1 MPLYKA
7 TATVTV
13 YFHSD
18 QKNMKLLLMEADD
31 YLRDELH
38 DQGPDSDPHIVKIDR
53 REKPVANWEEDSLV
67 YGMDEPENLRTMM
80 IRAEAEARALT
91 AAAQPP
97 EKKELH

>member
-13 YFHSD
+13 YFHSE

-38 DQGPDSDPHIVKIDR
+38 DQGPDSDPNIVKIDR
-53 REKPVANWEEDSLV
+53 REKPVAGWDEDSLV

-80 IRAEAEARALT
+80 IRAEAETRALT
-91 AAAQPP
+91 AEQPA